1 MTPEALATLP
11 VEWLET
17 LRQGARRADFIL
29 LSSVIEQIREQDAR
43 LAGVL
48 SQLAEDFEYNK
59 ILTVIQASK

>member
-29 LSSVIEQIREQDAR
+29 LSSVIEQIRGLDAT
-43 LAGVL
+43 LADAL
-48 SQLAEDFEYNK
+48 ARLAEDFEYDE
-59 ILTVIQASK
+59 ILELLQHS